1 MRKVMRMALMRNGN
15 EGPTSRRRRDSRGRY
30 MEGNYGAYDDY
41 IGNVRGEYDLYVM
54 PNGRRMGFGEE
65 MRYMPPYGE
74 DMNDNDIRRRST
86 GRENGEF
93 AEVGEHSRYP
103 TSRYNRGANMHY
115 GKSGGA
121 MGYRQGGMQM
131 HGMGMAPPLTREM
144 AEEWVE
150 SMDGENDRG
159 ETWTMEEIE
168 ELAEKH
174 GYPKQEKKLVEL
186 YAVMNMLASDYYK
199 VAEKF
204 SVLEDEFFLCMAKAF
219 INDKDA
225 VPNKVAAYYEYIVK
239 KDE

>member
-15 EGPTSRRRRDSRGRY
+15 EGATSRRRRDSRGRY
-30 MEGNYGAYDDY
+30 MEGGYGAYDDY
-41 IGNVRGEYDLYVM
+41 SGSMRGEYDLYVM
-54 PNGRRMGFGEE
+54 PQGRRMGFGEE
-65 MRYMPPYGE
+65 MRYMSGE

-93 AEVGEHSRYP
+93 SEQGEHKRYP
-103 TSRYNRGANMHY
+103 TGAYGGKRMSMHY
-115 GKSGGA
+115 GPQGG
-121 MGYRQGGMQM
+121 MQMPRQGGMKM

-150 SMDGENDRG
+150 NMEGESERG

-168 ELAEKH
+168 ELADKH
-174 GYPKQEKKLVEL
+174 GYPMKEKKLVEL